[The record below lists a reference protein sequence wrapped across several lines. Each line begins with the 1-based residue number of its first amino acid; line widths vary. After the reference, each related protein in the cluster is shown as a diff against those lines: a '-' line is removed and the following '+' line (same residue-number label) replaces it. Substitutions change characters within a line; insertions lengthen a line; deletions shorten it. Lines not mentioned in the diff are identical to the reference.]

1 MQSYVNKRIYK
12 LTLFSYVW
20 DKIANLFQ
28 EDGSQMLILYLAQKM
43 NNAFQLSGHL
53 LNISSI

>member
-1 MQSYVNKRIYK
+1 MKSYVNKRIYK

-43 NNAFQLSGHL
+43 NNAFQLSGRL